1 MTRRTVSWL
10 VLQVAA
16 IVAGIW
22 FGVWVFRSAVG

>member
-16 IVAGIW
+16 IVAGIG